1 MGGEEVKGLCVQ
13 LRIDDDPQ
21 LLLSKQHLEVALNIP
36 YTFDG
41 IFLSF
46 QCSRFLVVVVLF
58 IIILVLLFHADFGSY
73 QFALGAFQ
81 RWLCY

>member
-1 MGGEEVKGLCVQ
+1 MSTQLEHPYVLLGFIQSKEREEVKGLCVQ

-21 LLLSKQHLEVALNIP
+21 LPLSKQHLKVALNFP
-36 YTFDG
+36 LNTFDG

-58 IIILVLLFHADFGSY
+58 I
-73 QFALGAFQ
+73 
-81 RWLCY
+81 